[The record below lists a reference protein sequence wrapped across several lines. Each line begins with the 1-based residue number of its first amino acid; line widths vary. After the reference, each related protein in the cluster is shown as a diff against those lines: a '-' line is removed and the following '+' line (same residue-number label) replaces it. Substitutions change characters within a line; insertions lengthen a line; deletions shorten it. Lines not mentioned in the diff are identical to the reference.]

1 MLPIDCRNNWKELTY
16 RPMGPRRK
24 TVDLALALDDPIEAR
39 KYIAGFKWNQQ
50 FPPKYI
56 VWGLDEKIHFDR
68 MTDAEAVFAAKMIL
82 RDVQMPLDLQEA
94 ELVRGLG
101 WEH

>member
-1 MLPIDCRNNWKELTY
+1 MLPIDCRHNWKELTY

-24 TVDLALALDDPIEAR
+24 TADLAEILEDPVEAR
-39 KYIAGFKWNQQ
+39 KYIANFQWDTDE
-50 FPPKYI
+50 PPKYI
-56 VWGLDEKIHFDR
+56 VWGLEEKIHFDR

-82 RDVQMPLDLQEA
+82 RDIEIPMAWNTAKLEK
-94 ELVRGLG
+94 

>member
-1 MLPIDCRNNWKELTY
+1 MLPIDCRHNWKELTY

-24 TVDLALALDDPIEAR
+24 TVDLAEALEDPLEAR
-39 KYIAGFKWNQQ
+39 KYIANFDWNQPD
-50 FPPKYI
+50 PPKYI
-56 VWGLDEKIHFDR
+56 VWGLEEKIWFDK

-82 RDVQMPLDLQEA
+82 RDIEIPTVMRQADMIK
-94 ELVRGLG
+94 GCG